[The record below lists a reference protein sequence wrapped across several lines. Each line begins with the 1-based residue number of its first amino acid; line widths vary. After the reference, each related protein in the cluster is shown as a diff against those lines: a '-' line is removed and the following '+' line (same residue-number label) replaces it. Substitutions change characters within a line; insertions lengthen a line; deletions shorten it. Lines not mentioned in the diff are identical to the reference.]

1 MFVGCFEIS
10 TSVIVEHVQSI
21 GIIRG
26 FCLLGGNLIAWGQK
40 KLLGCGLLGGI
51 STQADTEFYQVYFH
65 GK

>member
-26 FCLLGGNLIAWGQK
+26 FCLLGGTLSAWGAEEID
-40 KLLGCGLLGGI
+40 GLWFARGDQYPG
-51 STQADTEFYQVYFH
+51 
-65 GK
+65 